1 MNIITNCQMNK
12 NFSLYLSTKMYK
24 YKNENYK
31 HIVARLTQVAHR
43 YFEGNSC
50 FRIEYFLLFCLGLVL
65 NITVYQFHYIID
77 EKPEQCKIG
86 SIRVDYAMVGHSL
99 DTYSLMFWFV
109 LRNITDSLNAF
120 KSSKM

>member
-1 MNIITNCQMNK
+1 MNIITCQMNK
-12 NFSLYLSTKMYK
+12 NLSLYLSTKIYK

-31 HIVARLTQVAHR
+31 HIVARIIQVLAHR

-86 SIRVDYAMVGHSL
+86 SIRMDYGWSQSG
-99 DTYSLMFWFV
+99 YIFSNV
-109 LRNITDSLNAF
+109 LVCIEDYY
-120 KSSKM
+120 